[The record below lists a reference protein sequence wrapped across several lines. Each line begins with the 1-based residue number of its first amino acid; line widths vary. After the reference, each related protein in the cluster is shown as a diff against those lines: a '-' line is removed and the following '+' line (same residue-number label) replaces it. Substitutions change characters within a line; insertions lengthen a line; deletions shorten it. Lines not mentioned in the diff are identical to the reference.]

1 MTQLTVALPPLHRT
15 PRKSCNFL
23 FSLHFATIN
32 LYWFVRNICLKTN
45 NNTFEKNFEKC
56 LSIHVFYYVF
66 ALNKLRRNTG
76 ENSSLFYIGNQS
88 QISCSILSFNELFF
102 YSVSVEPRCTGGSTA
117 PDNYFELAIER
128 IAAGWPWLFSCN
140 LLKLPV

>member
-32 LYWFVRNICLKTN
+32 LYSFVRNICLKTN
-45 NNTFEKNFEKC
+45 NNTCEKNFEKC

-102 YSVSVEPRCTGGSTA
+102 LQCFCWAQMYRGVYSTRQLFWAGNWAYSRWLT
-117 PDNYFELAIER
+117 LAIQR
-128 IAAGWPWLFSCN
+128 
-140 LLKLPV
+140 